1 MAMLVGKKT
10 YITGAALVVIAG
22 LHSLYP
28 TLVPD
33 STYAWLKD
41 ILTGGAVLA
50 LRAGIAKM

>member
-1 MAMLVGKKT
+1 MALLIGKKT
-10 YITGAALVVIAG
+10 YIVGAALVAIAG
-22 LHSLYP
+22 LHVLYP